1 MALIAPREAQAS
13 VHAHRFIQ
21 RVLAD
26 DNPVSEVHYL
36 DVNGSMRNGGGPACL
51 RLRVTLTDEERAA
64 VVGKVFLDDDLHERL
79 GDCISRRYRDR
90 LTFEDLADPVFVRE
104 CQTALD
110 EITQILGLGSVYAFQ
125 L

>member
-1 MALIAPREAQAS
+1 VPRETQAS
-13 VHAHRFIQ
+13 IYGHRFIQ
-21 RVLAD
+21 RILAEE
-26 DNPVSEVHYL
+26 NPVTEVHYI

-51 RLRVTLTDEERAA
+51 RLRVVLTDEERAA
-64 VVGKVFLDDDLHERL
+64 VVGRVFLDDDVHDRL
-79 GDCISRRYRDR
+79 SACITRRYRDR
-90 LTFEDLADPVFVRE
+90 LTLEDLADPVFVRE